1 MDIKEIFS
9 LFAEAQP
16 TEFEIIETSHGEGDF
31 REAVIAR
38 WEESVLPPELGDRMV
53 IKLASNG
60 FTDPGRI
67 TMWERLAEEYR
78 RRGYY
83 CPRFLRTGAGDY
95 PWVEYKGRR
104 CIAYGEEFAR
114 FRSADSFAAAE
125 ISPDG
130 RFTYLDDLLRM
141 NAEIAA
147 AHLDFTDLPSAW
159 ILFGTFDPADAED
172 EVMENA
178 RDWLAC
184 AEKLPDSFQPQVT
197 RIWERWLENRAFLE
211 KEYHRLPT
219 SVFQADLNSTNIL
232 LDENR
237 RFAGIMDFNIAGRE
251 VFLNYLFR
259 EVPFIFGKREV
270 PAEETAGDKPFSLTD
285 MLLQRITY
293 GITIVKERYRFSE
306 SEKELALPLFRCLSP
321 LWFTGVEQLKAA
333 KGEDEIRA
341 ALDDAERALTLEID
355 FRSRMD

>member
-1 MDIKEIFS
+1 MDIKEIIG
-9 LFAEAQP
+9 LFADARPLEY
-16 TEFEIIETSHGEGDF
+16 EIKNTSHGEDDF
-31 REAVIAR
+31 REAVIVR
-38 WEESVLPPELGDRMV
+38 WEKGFLPPELGDRMV

-60 FTDPGRI
+60 FTDPEHLE
-67 TMWERLAEEYR
+67 MWERLAEEYR
-78 RRGYY
+78 RQGYY
-83 CPRFLRTGAGDY
+83 CPRFLRTKAGEFPY
-95 PWVEYKGRR
+95 VEYQGRK
-104 CIAYGEEFAR
+104 CIVYGEEFAR
-114 FRSADSFAAAE
+114 FRTADSFAAAE

-159 ILFGTFDPADAED
+159 VLFGTFDPADTED

-184 AEKLPDSFQPQVT
+184 AEKLPDCFRPQVT
-197 RIWERWLENRAFLE
+197 RIWERWRLNRAFLE

-219 SVFQADLNSTNIL
+219 SVLNG
-232 LDENR
+232 

-259 EVPFIFGKREV
+259 EVPFIFGKRGEK
-270 PAEETAGDKPFSLTD
+270 PAPEEPGSWTEE
-285 MLLQRITY
+285 LLRRLIY
-293 GITIVKERYRFSE
+293 GITVVKERYRFSE
-306 SEKELALPLFRCLSP
+306 AEKELALPLFRCLSP

-333 KGEDEIRA
+333 KGDEEIRA
-341 ALDDAERALTLEID
+341 VLDDTERAQTMEID